1 LSGPEEKGI
10 IRSLRNSTVPFVA
23 LLCFFVILGGR
34 VIWPLSHALA
44 WAAVLSFFTY
54 PLYRFIKVRVFRNRY
69 SYLAA
74 AVNTFLIIILLV
86 FPMFGLGAT
95 IIREL
100 GRFYQFFVEWF
111 PTVRDKP
118 LSAILSLPQ
127 LDWVLSHYPDFFE
140 LPMWSDLVSSLPGLI
155 TSFMTKLSRELL
167 GNAFQLGF
175 HLLVMTVGAFFLTHD
190 GEKFLRFVHEILPL
204 SSAEKDVF
212 FLRSRQMLY
221 AIFYGIIMT
230 AGIQATLGGLGWW
243 FVGLPNPVLFGLV
256 MFFLA
261 MLPFV
266 GTPMVIV
273 PGAIYLFVSGDTKHA
288 LMLLAWGFLVVSSI
302 DNLLRPL
309 FIYEGTKAHVLMIF
323 TGILGGIS
331 TWGFLG
337 LFMGPLVL
345 SVAYFMLRLYHLATF
360 TPDALAPPEE
370 TPCEKPADD
379 SGGKRAVRPG

>member
-1 LSGPEEKGI
+1 LSESDDGRI
-10 IRSLRNSTVPFVA
+10 IRSIKNSTAPFVA

-34 VIWPLSHALA
+34 IIWPLAPALA

-54 PLYRFIKVRVFRNRY
+54 PLYRFIYARIFRGRC
-69 SYLAA
+69 SYIAS
-74 AVNTFLIIILLV
+74 AVNTFLIIFLLV
-86 FPMFGLGAT
+86 LPMIGFGGT
-95 IIREL
+95 VIREL
-100 GRFYQFFVEWF
+100 GRFYQFFVTWF

-118 LSAILSLPQ
+118 LSAIISLPQ
-127 LDWVLSHYPDFFE
+127 LDWFLSRYPDFFE
-140 LPMWSDLVSSLPGLI
+140 LPMWSDLASNLPGII
-155 TSFMTKLSRELL
+155 TSFMTNMSRELL
-167 GNAFQLGF
+167 GNAFHLGF
-175 HLLVMTVGAFFLTHD
+175 NLLVITVGVFFLTHD
-190 GEKFLRFVHEILPL
+190 GEKFLKFVREILPL
-204 SSAEKDVF
+204 STTEKDVF
-212 FLRSRQMLY
+212 FLRSKQMLY

-230 AGIQATLGGLGWW
+230 AGIQAALGGFGWW

-273 PGAIYLFVSGDTKHA
+273 PGVIYLFVTGDTKNA
-288 LMLLAWGFLVVSSI
+288 VILLAWGFLVVSSI

-345 SVAYFMLRLYHLATF
+345 SVAYFMLRLYHTATF
-360 TPDALAPPEE
+360 TPDAPEAAVAPDMPE
-370 TPCEKPADD
+370 K
-379 SGGKRAVRPG
+379 